1 MKILETN
8 SHEHVAREREKREK
22 REKDTEEAREHRNE
36 CTHLNQIGAR
46 EQKRE
51 QEFYLS
57 L

>member
-8 SHEHVAREREKREK
+8 SQEHIAREREREK

-51 QEFYLS
+51 QEF
-57 L
+57 